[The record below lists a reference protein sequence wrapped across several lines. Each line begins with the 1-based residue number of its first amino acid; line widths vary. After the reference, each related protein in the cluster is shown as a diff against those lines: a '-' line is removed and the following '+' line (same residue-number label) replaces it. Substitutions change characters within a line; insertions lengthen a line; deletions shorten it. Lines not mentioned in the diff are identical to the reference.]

1 MKGNIETK
9 MDVLLPLLTGIID
22 SVAEKVA
29 ERLTNSE
36 ETKAYEPRYY
46 SRQEVADILHVT
58 LPTLHAMTK
67 RGDIIAKKCGSRV
80 LYDAAEIDKAVSEKR
95 VYRYKHS
102 M

>member
-1 MKGNIETK
+1 MYKKLSTQLAI
-9 MDVLLPLLTGIID
+9 LQPLLTGIID
-22 SVAEKVA
+22 AVAEKVA
-29 ERLTNSE
+29 ERLTNNE

-46 SRQEVADILHVT
+46 SRREVADILHVT

-95 VYRYKHS
+95 VFRYKHS
-102 M
+102 K